1 MKKIIS
7 IIMAVAML
15 AVCLCGCGNPA
26 TTAEANKSGIKI
38 ITTIFPEY
46 DWVKSILGDN
56 PGNADVIMLLDSG
69 IDLHNYQ
76 PSAEDILNVSTCDL
90 FVYVGGESDEWVD
103 DVLQSAQ
110 NHNLVAVNLLEVL
123 GDAVKEEKM
132 VEGMEEEEEESEEG
146 IEYDEH
152 VWLSLKNAQILV
164 NAIADSVAKIDAE
177 HADAYKSNAEAYVK
191 MLSELNAKYEEAANG
206 AECKTVLF
214 GDRFPFRYMFDDYG
228 LEYYAAFAGCSAE
241 SEASFETITFLAKKV
256 DELGLHS
263 VMTIEGTD
271 HSIAETIIQNT
282 ESKDQTVLEMNSM
295 QSVTAS
301 DVKNGADYLAIMEK
315 NLSSLEQALKG

>member
-1 MKKIIS
+1 M
-7 IIMAVAML
+7 
-15 AVCLCGCGNPA
+15 
-26 TTAEANKSGIKI
+26 
-38 ITTIFPEY
+38 
-46 DWVKSILGDN
+46 
-56 PGNADVIMLLDSG
+56 
-69 IDLHNYQ
+69 
-76 PSAEDILNVSTCDL
+76 STCDL

-110 NHNLVAVNLLEVL
+110 NPNLVAVNLLEVL
-123 GDAVKEEKM
+123 GNAVKEEEL
-132 VEGMEEEEEESEEG
+132 VEGMEEEEEEAEEG
-146 IEYDEH
+146 VEYDEH

-164 NAIADSVAKIDAE
+164 NAIANSIAKIDAA
-177 HADAYKSNAEAYVK
+177 HADVYKSNAEAYAK
-191 MLSELNAKYEEAANG
+191 LLSELNTKYEEAANG